1 MKNEI
6 LNIINHEIVPSKD
19 DCLWRYAPE
28 FAASKIEELFKQWH
42 IAVVM
47 QALPPETITKEAI
60 KYDASFGLTYLSTR
74 ELQIKA
80 FKDGASFALQSLS
93 KAAVASEGEE
103 KCVCGAL
110 MKDTNVATKMQQA
123 KRLKRYTRIINNVRS
138 SAGSIS
144 SQGWQLCITVCRLA
158 LLPHKYLIETLNL
171 ILWKM
176 II

>member
-19 DCLWRYAPE
+19 DCLWR
-28 FAASKIEELFKQWH
+28 SKIEELFKQWH

-47 QALPPETITKEAI
+47 QALPLETITKEAV
-60 KYDASFGLTYLSTR
+60 KYDASFCLTYLSTR

-103 KCVCGAL
+103 KCVRDL
-110 MKDTNVATKMQQA
+110 RHTS
-123 KRLKRYTRIINNVRS
+123 L
-138 SAGSIS
+138 
-144 SQGWQLCITVCRLA
+144 
-158 LLPHKYLIETLNL
+158 
-171 ILWKM
+171 
-176 II
+176 